1 MAAQKND
8 DPSSRKSL
16 AEGSRRVDV
25 AIREQQRLLVR
36 VIRRLGQATV
46 EDVHQGRVTA
56 RRLRSM
62 LKTFGALLEPR
73 RARLY
78 RMDLRRLAHALTLAR
93 EADVRRKLLGDV
105 GRSGGLAT
113 DELERLDALLDDLR
127 VDARESLRRHL
138 REPGWAALMK
148 ALERHVARSGAVVV
162 RDASLADVLELAVA
176 AWKRPVRLLERRPTS
191 VTELHD
197 LRLALKHCRY
207 AMEPLADVAPEPGVR
222 LAKALRAAQDS
233 IGEHRDTLLADHWV
247 RSNERSLG
255 RPLVDR
261 LTVEL
266 AARERR
272 LRRKARRKSAAL
284 LPAWKAWRR
293 ATAPVRRAG
302 STGRP

>member
-8 DPSSRKSL
+8 DESSRKGL
-16 AEGSRRVDV
+16 GEGSRRVDA
-25 AIREQQRLLVR
+25 AIREQQRLLAR
-36 VIRRLGQATV
+36 VIRRLGTATV

-73 RARLY
+73 RAQLY

-93 EADVRRKLLGDV
+93 EADVRHKLLVDV
-105 GRSGGLAT
+105 GRSGGLAA
-113 DELERLDALLDDLR
+113 DDLERLDALLDDQR

-138 REPGWAALMK
+138 REPSWGALMK
-148 ALERHVARSGAVVV
+148 ALERHVSRSGAVVV
-162 RDASLADVLELAVA
+162 RNATLGDVLELAIA
-176 AWKRPVRLLERRPTS
+176 AWKRPVRLLERHPTS

-207 AMEPLADVAPEPGVR
+207 ALEPLADVAPEPAAR
-222 LAKALRAAQDS
+222 LARALRAAQDS
-233 IGEHRDTLLADHWV
+233 IGGHRDCLLADHWV
-247 RSNERSLG
+247 RSNERTLG
-255 RPLVDR
+255 RSLVER
-261 LTVEL
+261 LTEEL
-266 AARERR
+266 AGRERK

-293 ATAPVRRAG
+293 ATGPVRRAG
-302 STGRP
+302 SKGRS